1 MTSEPWILNLLIA
14 PGDSA
19 SVRRFGLSLRAT
31 DTFESL
37 EETPN
42 TNE

>member
-1 MTSEPWILNLLIA
+1 MTSEPWVLNLLIA
-14 PGDSA
+14 LGDSA
-19 SVRRFGLSLRAT
+19 SVCRFGLSLRAT

>member
-1 MTSEPWILNLLIA
+1 MTSEPWVLNLLIA

-19 SVRRFGLSLRAT
+19 SVHRFGLSPRAT